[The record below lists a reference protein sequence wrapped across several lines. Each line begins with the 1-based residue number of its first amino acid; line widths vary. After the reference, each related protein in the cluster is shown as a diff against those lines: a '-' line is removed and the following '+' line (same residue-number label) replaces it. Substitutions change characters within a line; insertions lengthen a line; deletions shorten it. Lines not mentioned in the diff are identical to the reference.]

1 MPPKPLHEFRKNRLK
16 VKHAIIKEAM
26 PYLEEIL
33 ALPFVQLIVPD
44 VIDNHS
50 HGRNR
55 MRLSS
60 QAVNGFN
67 LTFGGA
73 GAQKYHVVCE
83 PTEDHRRAIETALA
97 RAAAN

>member
-1 MPPKPLHEFRKNRLK
+1 MPRHEYRKNRLK

-33 ALPFVQLIVPD
+33 TLPFVQLIVPD

-60 QAVNGFN
+60 QAVNGFK

-83 PTEDHRRAIETALA
+83 PLEEHRRAIEAAIA
-97 RAAAN
+97 RIAGR

>member
-1 MPPKPLHEFRKNRLK
+1 MPKHSYRRNRLK
-16 VKHAIIKEAM
+16 IKHSIIKPAM
-26 PYLEEIL
+26 PYVNGLLELDFIT
-33 ALPFVQLIVPD
+33 LIVPD

-60 QAVNGFN
+60 QAVNGFK

-83 PTEDHRRAIETALA
+83 PTEDNRRAIEAALA
-97 RAAAN
+97 RAAAH